1 MVGKNSETQNE
12 QENIQPEGELSVRTL
27 TMPCDTNHNGDIFG
41 GWVLSQMDIA
51 GAIYSGKRC
60 NGRTATIAI
69 EAMKFIQPVGVGDIL
84 CCYCS
89 TVKEGNTSLSV
100 KVEAWVVRKF
110 ETERVKVTSGVFTY
124 VAIDEDKRPRSI
136 NSKTVLK

>member
-1 MVGKNSETQNE
+1 MGKNSDLG
-12 QENIQPEGELSVRTL
+12 PVGELCVRTL

-60 NGRTATIAI
+60 GGRTVTIAV
-69 EAMKFIQPVGVGDIL
+69 ESMKFIQPVGVGDIL

-89 TVKEGNTSLSV
+89 TVKEGKTSLTV
-100 KVEAWVVRKF
+100 QVDAWVVRKF
-110 ETERVKVTSGVFTY
+110 DTERIKVTGGVFTY
-124 VAIDEDKRPRSI
+124 VAIDENKKPRSI
-136 NSKTVLK
+136 NSKSIV